1 MSQLFLKVGCASCVS
16 GAIWHVFTIWVDLVW
31 MLLLPTVVTKHPH
44 RWRMHVVGHPGQSGA
59 EELVRHLNETAVAVK
74 NRFIPIFMVSEA
86 AQYRNEQKHLQLQ
99 RHHRRKHVPD
109 VIRAAAPV
117 QDHLGQRELLS
128 VSALNATV
136 EDRPVAASRPTQDRP
151 SSIMMIMYG
160 LRNAAFSVWYWLP
173 TSEEVLLW
181 LSEYVPVADALIMDY
196 YRLRLGSKPLQ
207 KVVFEIPVD
216 PMDQALHD
224 AWVHR

>member
-1 MSQLFLKVGCASCVS
+1 M
-16 GAIWHVFTIWVDLVW
+16 
-31 MLLLPTVVTKHPH
+31 HPH
-44 RWRMHVVGHPGQSGA
+44 RWRMHAVGHLGQSEA

-74 NRFIPIFMVSEA
+74 NRFIPIFMVPEA

-99 RHHRRKHVPD
+99 RHQRRRHAPD
-109 VIRAAAPV
+109 VIRAAPPV
-117 QDHLGQRELLS
+117 QDHLQQRELLS
-128 VSALNATV
+128 VSAPNATV
-136 EDRPVAASRPTQDRP
+136 NARPEAASRPTYHDNP

-160 LRNAAFSVWYWLP
+160 LRNAALSVWYWLP

-181 LSEYVPVADALIMDY
+181 LSEYVPVADILIMDY
-196 YRLRLGSKPLQ
+196 YRLRLGSRPLQ

-216 PMDQALHD
+216 PLDQALHD